1 MNKRIHLVRETFSK
15 NRILLRNFLILFF
28 VFALILS
35 IFSVILY
42 SNSRRVVQS
51 EFTTATAQEAEN
63 LTNYLD
69 NFIME
74 MRYMASTLESN
85 EVTKFAFSSSN
96 PDAFFSNYQ
105 KQVSD
110 ILIALQYSRKAID
123 AIYLY
128 SGLSNQIYT
137 TNNQISRFLFNDRG
151 WLDRLD
157 PDEYGFTV
165 FPYTMQNRY
174 PFVICIAKQFTVNG
188 MESAIA
194 IMLNPSKLSEI
205 SAINQDTR
213 KAVYLVNDQNE
224 IIYRAQQKTLPEA
237 LDTIPMLTAFDF
249 SQPSDKV
256 NKAENGR
263 YAVSI
268 RHSEK
273 YDWSL
278 VLATEVSNY
287 TSVLSA
293 RNALLAAGI
302 TALLIFAVLFSVFF
316 TLQSFKPVRQI
327 RRFLEQPD
335 LLSGQDAQSADVD
348 YISRRIIQLMQSNAK
363 LRDDLGSYLDQLNDS
378 QQMALQ
384 SQINP
389 HFLFNTLNM
398 MYVQATDALGYDHTL
413 PQMILDTSSLFRYA
427 IDTTEMVTLDTELSY
442 TDIYL
447 QILAQRYENN
457 LIVQKDFA
465 ENTLQG
471 KVPRLFI
478 QPILENAVFH
488 GFSERFSSICVLT
501 LHSHLE
507 PSDNSEVPNGYL
519 VVSIRDNGCGM
530 QPDKLQALRDSL
542 TQESKGKSIGIK
554 NVAQRMK
561 LIYGDS
567 FQLSIESKA
576 SEGTCFTL
584 RFPYWK

>member
-1 MNKRIHLVRETFSK
+1 MNKHFQSIKKVFSE
-15 NRILLRNFLILFF
+15 NRVLLRNFLILFC
-28 VFALILS
+28 VFALVLS

-42 SNSRRVVQS
+42 RNSRKVIQS
-51 EFTTATAQEAEN
+51 EFTAANAQEADN
-63 LTNYLD
+63 LASYLD
-69 NFIME
+69 NSIME

-85 EVTKFAFSSSN
+85 ELTKFAFSSTN
-96 PDAFFSNYQ
+96 PEVLFPNYQ

-128 SGLSNQIYT
+128 SGLSNKVYT
-137 TNNQISRFLFNDRG
+137 TSNQISLPLFSDQA
-151 WLDRLD
+151 WIDCLE

-174 PFVICIAKQFTVNG
+174 PFVICIVKQFTVNG
-188 MESAIA
+188 KESAVA
-194 IMLNPSKLSEI
+194 IMLNLSKLSEI
-205 SAINQDTR
+205 AAINQDEY
-213 KAVYLVNDQNE
+213 KSLYLVNSQNE
-224 IIYRAQQKTLPEA
+224 IIYRAHQKALPEA
-237 LDTIPMLTAFDF
+237 LSTIPLLEKLDF
-249 SQPSDKV
+249 QQSSDAVIK
-256 NKAENGR
+256 NCDNH
-263 YAVSI
+263 YAVSV
-268 RHSEK
+268 RHSGK
-273 YDWSL
+273 YSWNL
-278 VLATEVSNY
+278 ILTTEISNY
-287 TSVLSA
+287 TSALSS
-293 RNALLAAGI
+293 RNALLAAAL
-302 TALLIFAVLFSVFF
+302 TVLLIFAIWFSLFF

-335 LLSGQDAQSADVD
+335 PFFGQTIQSADVD
-348 YISRRIIQLMQSNAK
+348 YISHRIIQLMQNNTK
-363 LRDDLGSYLDQLNDS
+363 LREDLSSYLEQLNSS
-378 QQMALQ
+378 QQLALQ

-398 MYVQATDALGYDHTL
+398 MYVQATDALGYDHVL
-413 PQMILDTSSLFRYA
+413 PQMILDTSALFRYA

-447 QILAQRYENN
+447 QILSQRYENN

-507 PSDNSEVPNGYL
+507 TLNDVPNAKYL

-530 QPDKLQALRDSL
+530 SQDKLQQLIETLSE
-542 TQESKGKSIGIK
+542 ESKGKSIGLK
-554 NVAQRMK
+554 NVVQRMR
-561 LIYGDS
+561 LIYGNV
-567 FQLSIESKA
+567 FRLSIESK
-576 SEGTCFTL
+576 ENIGTCFTL
-584 RFPYWK
+584 RFPYWE

>member
-1 MNKRIHLVRETFSK
+1 MNKHFQSIKKVFSE
-15 NRILLRNFLILFF
+15 NRILLRNFLILFC
-28 VFALILS
+28 VFALVLS

-42 SNSRRVVQS
+42 RNSRKVIQS
-51 EFTTATAQEAEN
+51 EFTAANAQEADN
-63 LTNYLD
+63 LTSYLD
-69 NFIME
+69 NSIME

-85 EVTKFAFSSSN
+85 ELTKFAFSSTN
-96 PDAFFSNYQ
+96 PEALFSNYQ

-110 ILIALQYSRKAID
+110 ILIALQYSRKAIV

-128 SGLSNQIYT
+128 SGLSNKVYT
-137 TNNQISRFLFNDRG
+137 TSNHVSLPLFNDQA
-151 WLDRLD
+151 WIDCLE

-174 PFVICIAKQFTVNG
+174 PFVICVVKQFTVNG
-188 MESAIA
+188 KESAVA
-194 IMLNPSKLSEI
+194 IMLNLSKLPEI
-205 SAINQDTR
+205 AAINQDEY
-213 KAVYLVNDQNE
+213 KSLYLVNSQNE
-224 IIYRAQQKTLPEA
+224 IIYRAHQKALPEA
-237 LDTIPMLTAFDF
+237 LNTIPLLEKLDF
-249 SQPSDKV
+249 QQSSDAVIK
-256 NKAENGR
+256 NSDNH
-263 YAVSI
+263 YAVSV
-268 RHSEK
+268 RHSGK
-273 YDWSL
+273 YSWNL
-278 VLATEVSNY
+278 VLTTEISNY
-287 TSVLSA
+287 TSALSS
-293 RNALLAAGI
+293 RNALLAAAL
-302 TALLIFAVLFSVFF
+302 TVLLIFAIWFSLFF

-335 LLSGQDAQSADVD
+335 PFFGQTVQSADVD
-348 YISRRIIQLMQSNAK
+348 YISHRIIQLMQNNTK
-363 LRDDLGSYLDQLNDS
+363 LREDLSSYLEQLNSS
-378 QQMALQ
+378 QQLALQ

-398 MYVQATDALGYDHTL
+398 MYVQATDALGYDHVL
-413 PQMILDTSSLFRYA
+413 PQMILDTSALFRYA

-447 QILAQRYENN
+447 QILSQRYENN

-507 PSDNSEVPNGYL
+507 MLNDVPNAKYL

-530 QPDKLQALRDSL
+530 SQDKLQQL
-542 TQESKGKSIGIK
+542 TETLSEESKGKSIGLK
-554 NVAQRMK
+554 NVVQRMR
-561 LIYGDS
+561 LIYGDV
-567 FQLSIESKA
+567 FQLSIESK
-576 SEGTCFTL
+576 ENIGTCFTL
-584 RFPYWK
+584 RFPYWE

>member
-1 MNKRIHLVRETFSK
+1 MNKHFQSIKKVFSE
-15 NRILLRNFLILFF
+15 NRILLRNFLILFC
-28 VFALILS
+28 VFALVLS

-42 SNSRRVVQS
+42 RNSRKVIQS
-51 EFTTATAQEAEN
+51 EFTAANAQEADN
-63 LTNYLD
+63 LTSYLD
-69 NFIME
+69 NSIKE

-85 EVTKFAFSSSN
+85 ELTKFAFSSTN
-96 PDAFFSNYQ
+96 PEALFSNYQ
-105 KQVSD
+105 KLVSD

-128 SGLSNQIYT
+128 SGLSNKVYT
-137 TNNQISRFLFNDRG
+137 TSNHVSLPLFNDQA
-151 WLDRLD
+151 WIDCLE

-174 PFVICIAKQFTVNG
+174 PFVICVVKQFTVNG
-188 MESAIA
+188 KESAVA
-194 IMLNPSKLSEI
+194 IMLNLSKLSEI
-205 SAINQDTR
+205 AAINQDEY
-213 KAVYLVNDQNE
+213 KSLYLVNSQNE
-224 IIYRAQQKTLPEA
+224 IIYRAHQKALPEA
-237 LDTIPMLTAFDF
+237 LNTIPLLEKLDF
-249 SQPSDKV
+249 QQSSDAVIK
-256 NKAENGR
+256 NSDNH
-263 YAVSI
+263 YAVSV
-268 RHSEK
+268 RYSGK
-273 YDWSL
+273 YSWNL
-278 VLATEVSNY
+278 VLTTEISNY
-287 TSVLSA
+287 TSALSS
-293 RNALLAAGI
+293 RNALLAAAL
-302 TALLIFAVLFSVFF
+302 TVLLIFAIWFSLFF

-335 LLSGQDAQSADVD
+335 PFFGQTVQSADVD
-348 YISRRIIQLMQSNAK
+348 YISHRIIQLMQNNTK
-363 LRDDLGSYLDQLNDS
+363 LREDLSSYLEQLNSS
-378 QQMALQ
+378 QQLALQ

-398 MYVQATDALGYDHTL
+398 MYVQATDALGYDHVL
-413 PQMILDTSSLFRYA
+413 PQMILDTSALFRYA

-447 QILAQRYENN
+447 QILSQRYENN

-507 PSDNSEVPNGYL
+507 MLNDVPNAKYL

-530 QPDKLQALRDSL
+530 SQDKLQQL
-542 TQESKGKSIGIK
+542 TETLSEESKGKSIGLK
-554 NVAQRMK
+554 NVVQRMR
-561 LIYGDS
+561 LIYGDV
-567 FQLSIESKA
+567 FQLSIESK
-576 SEGTCFTL
+576 ENIGTCFTL
-584 RFPYWK
+584 RFPYWE